1 MTTRKAIRGPT
12 EDEVRRLLPACAR
25 GWENQEEEFEFWFA
39 ADEAGA
45 ATGAAKGWIEGKL
58 PDGLKGT
65 FLRNGPGVT
74 EVYGTPLKHPIDGDG
89 MVCALSF
96 SNGGVHFR
104 SRYVRSRSHE
114 DEKRARRMLYPGQM
128 GSRPP
133 KGGGKPKKAWRDP
146 SHTNVFYWGGKLLTC
161 HEYALPHALHPGS
174 LETVGRDGLNG
185 TLDLRTLSDP
195 RPSGAIRG
203 PTEDEVR
210 RLLPACARGWE
221 NQEEEFAFWFAADE
235 AGASAY
241 GWIEGT

>member
-195 RPSGAIRG
+195 RPSGGYFRPLWTDPLAVAREG
-203 PTEDEVR
+203 ERV
-210 RLLPACARGWE
+210 PAH
-221 NQEEEFAFWFAADE
+221 N
-235 AGASAY
+235 
-241 GWIEGT
+241 